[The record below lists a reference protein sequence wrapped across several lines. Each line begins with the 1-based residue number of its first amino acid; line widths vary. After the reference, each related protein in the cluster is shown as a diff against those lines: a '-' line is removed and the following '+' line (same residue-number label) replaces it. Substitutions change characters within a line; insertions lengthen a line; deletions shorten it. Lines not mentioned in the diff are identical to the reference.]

1 MINVRNA
8 FKSTDG
14 YIVWKITWILL
25 TVPLNI
31 FEVVFKKVV
40 FFGLWMDVLRI
51 WINFAYL
58 CLDGSSYG
66 TRRSLS
72 VSLDKHFLS
81 KLVLKRNTSLFFSQ
95 RLDYYPII
103 LKLISSCL
111 VSYIP
116 KRYNSEQDWPT
127 PIIR

>member
-1 MINVRNA
+1 MINVRNT

-14 YIVWKITWILL
+14 YNVCKVTWNFAYSPFKY
-25 TVPLNI
+25 TWSC
-31 FEVVFKKVV
+31 FKKKFV
-40 FFGLWMDVLRI
+40 LPLDECLRI